1 MAGNVD
7 TIKKGYQAF
16 AEGDAEG
23 MKAAWTDDIRW
34 EGPNAEELPGGGTHE
49 GPDAVLQMLG
59 KISDAYESFEVEP
72 DEWLESGETV
82 VVLGHSNGKPKD
94 GDREIK
100 VPFVHVWRFQDG
112 KGSEVQVLTDT
123 LEVAKGL
130 GIASTS

>member
-59 KISDAYESFEVEP
+59 KIGDAFESFSVEP
-72 DEWLESGETV
+72 DEWLESGDTV
-82 VVLGHSNGKPKD
+82 VVLGHSTATPK
-94 GDREIK
+94 GGNENK
-100 VPFVHVWRFQDG
+100 LPFVHVWRFQDG
-112 KGSEVQVLTDT
+112 KASEVQVLTDT
-123 LEVAKGL
+123 LEAAKNL
-130 GIASTS
+130 GIVSS